1 MITLK
6 IDVTKIDK
14 NRLYKGKK
22 GTYLNAVL
30 IETPN
35 SEHSDYMIVES
46 ISKEERES
54 GKKGTIIGEGKV
66 LGQKKPAQNNQID
79 IAAETNGIDQTNQGD
94 DDLPF

>member
-14 NRLYKGKK
+14 SRLFVGKK
-22 GTYLNAVL
+22 GTYLDCVL

-35 SEHSDYMIVES
+35 SEYGDYMVVEET
-46 ISKEERES
+46 SKEEREA
-54 GKKGTIIGEGKV
+54 GKKGTILGNGKI
-66 LGQKKPAQNNQID
+66 LTKGTGNHELD
-79 IAAETNGIDQTNQGD
+79 AAEKEARAEEEGS